1 MYAPHSQCVAPALMP
16 QPDPAEADAAL
27 RCLEAEWS
35 MRMEAPLSQLA
46 GFEASLSRA
55 IDDVAD
61 SLGIDLRRE

>member
-1 MYAPHSQCVAPALMP
+1 
-16 QPDPAEADAAL
+16 
-27 RCLEAEWS
+27 
-35 MRMEAPLSQLA
+35 MEAPLSQLA